1 MFCVRGPAFDAWCAS
16 IDRKLEETVA
26 VVQTKLGTVESALQ
40 TDIVAGKQAVEAL
53 QSLTTKH
60 ISRMDSDV
68 TMLMDIISDLEK
80 GGGAI
85 MEQVTVK
92 IKEVVDMIM
101 AEQ

>member
-1 MFCVRGPAFDAWCAS
+1 
-16 IDRKLEETVA
+16 

>member
-1 MFCVRGPAFDAWCAS
+1 
-16 IDRKLEETVA
+16 
-26 VVQTKLGTVESALQ
+26 LGTVESALQ

>member
-1 MFCVRGPAFDAWCAS
+1 M
-16 IDRKLEETVA
+16 
-26 VVQTKLGTVESALQ
+26 VQTKLGTVESALQ

>member
-1 MFCVRGPAFDAWCAS
+1 M
-16 IDRKLEETVA
+16 
-26 VVQTKLGTVESALQ
+26 GTVESALQ